1 MKDTDEMDVNA
12 LNKKIKFLQRRVK
25 RQRMVGYYNG
35 LLDGYLL
42 SLGPDDIIVDC
53 GANVGEISQRMATCG
68 AQVHAFEPDPWTF
81 ERLERNTA
89 DLDNVTCI
97 QAGVGAQAG
106 EFTLYRSR
114 EFDDRPKRASVA
126 SSLVAGMRDV
136 DDNAEGIAVNVID
149 LPAWLEDK
157 INAGQRIGLL
167 KVDIEGA
174 ELDLMEAIM
183 DKGLPHKI
191 GLILVETHEK
201 QLPQEAERFA
211 ALRERA
217 KDFPEG
223 RINLDWI

>member
-1 MKDTDEMDVNA
+1 MADTQKPTVAE
-12 LNKKIKFLQRRVK
+12 LEKQIGGLKRRVK

-53 GANVGEISQRMATCG
+53 GANVGEISARMAASG

-81 ERLERNTA
+81 ERLERSTK

-97 QAGVGAQAG
+97 QAGVGAEAG
-106 EFTLYRSR
+106 EFTLYRSSDW
-114 EFDDRPKRASVA
+114 DDRPKRASVA
-126 SSLVAGMRDV
+126 SSIVADMRDV
-136 DDNAEGIAVNVID
+136 DDSAEGISVSVID
-149 LPAWLEDK
+149 LPAWLEEK
-157 INAGQRIGLL
+157 IAEGHRIGLV
-167 KVDIEGA
+167 KIDIEGA

-201 QLPQEAERFA
+201 QLPQEADRFA

-223 RINLDWI
+223 SINLDWI